1 LQMLDEGQLTDSLGR
16 KVDFR
21 NTIIIMTSNIGSRQL
36 KDFGQGIGFSTSAK
50 ESAKASQSQSIIE
63 GALKKAFTPEF
74 LNRVDDVIFFE
85 SLEREAI
92 HKIIDIELE
101 LLFTRVKSLDVE
113 LLITDKAKDFLID
126 KAWDPNLGARPL
138 KRAIQTHIEDM
149 IAEEIIRENFSAG
162 ITITV
167 DVNEDSSGLV
177 IKQ

>member
-1 LQMLDEGQLTDSLGR
+1 
-16 KVDFR
+16 
-21 NTIIIMTSNIGSRQL
+21 L
-36 KDFGQGIGFSTSAK
+36 KDFGQGIGFSTSAM
-50 ESAKASQSQSIIE
+50 ESAKTSQSQSIIE

-92 HKIIDIELE
+92 YGIIDIELDH
-101 LLFTRVKSLDVE
+101 LFKRVKSLHVE
-113 LLITDKAKDFLID
+113 LVITDKAKDFLID
-126 KAWDPNLGARPL
+126 KAWNPELGARPL
-138 KRAIQTHIEDM
+138 KRAIQTHIEDV